1 MPVKKEVSCAGA
13 QMPGVGCDPF
23 TSKNGWQVHSGLLAD
38 HSNLCLSKVSNYR
51 DISDHSIETISFMNI
66 QYAKGNGLL
75 LVAQTRVLRSA
86 TMPLCCSC
94 KFLFLSW

>member
-51 DISDHSIETISFMNI
+51 DISDHSIETIFIHEHSVC
-66 QYAKGNGLL
+66 KGQWAATCSSNKSPQKCNNASVLL
-75 LVAQTRVLRSA
+75 L
-86 TMPLCCSC
+86 
-94 KFLFLSW
+94 